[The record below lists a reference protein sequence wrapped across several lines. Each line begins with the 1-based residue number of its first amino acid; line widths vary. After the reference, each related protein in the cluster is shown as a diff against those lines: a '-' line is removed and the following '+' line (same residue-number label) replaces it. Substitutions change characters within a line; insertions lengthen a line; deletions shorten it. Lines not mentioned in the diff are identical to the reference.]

1 MRVREAYPLVFAKLG
16 DDAGDTLIVN
26 SFDAVNDIRVSLGL
40 EPVTMDA
47 LMEATL
53 QETEEALKD
62 E

>member
-1 MRVREAYPLVFAKLG
+1 MLVCEAYPLVFAKLG
-16 DDAGDTLIVN
+16 DVGDTLIVN